1 MLASIGESHTAKH
14 QLICVDCV
22 AMYDPDRG
30 GLRVLADGLGLERSD
45 PLFQTSRGDA
55 MSTDKILAHFVLQ
68 TGQLPALRVWY
79 LRVLDT
85 FDEEH
90 HRLGILSYSRLSSA
104 PR

>member
-1 MLASIGESHTAKH
+1 
-14 QLICVDCV
+14 
-22 AMYDPDRG
+22 
-30 GLRVLADGLGLERSD
+30 
-45 PLFQTSRGDA
+45 
-55 MSTDKILAHFVLQ
+55 MSTDKRLAHFVLQ